1 MVNPSFWPNFPW
13 TELTSYYEAF
23 LPMAYWTIRRG
34 EYRNGERYIGEN
46 IDRIRHNTGRADLP
60 IHPIGGIA
68 DGATVADLE
77 GMIRAWVG
85 RGASAEAST
94 TGRRPTPISGGR
106 CNPSRREP
114 IAVRGA
120 L

>member
-1 MVNPSFWPNFPW
+1 
-13 TELTSYYEAF
+13 
-23 LPMAYWTIRRG
+23 MAYWTIRRG

-77 GMIRAWVG
+77 GMIRAVG
-85 RGASAEAST
+85 RSGRPRWEPLRLGDVEPRPVARPATLQDVSRSPFVGASLTWAAWT
-94 TGRRPTPISGGR
+94 DRIRLP
-106 CNPSRREP
+106 
-114 IAVRGA
+114 
-120 L
+120 